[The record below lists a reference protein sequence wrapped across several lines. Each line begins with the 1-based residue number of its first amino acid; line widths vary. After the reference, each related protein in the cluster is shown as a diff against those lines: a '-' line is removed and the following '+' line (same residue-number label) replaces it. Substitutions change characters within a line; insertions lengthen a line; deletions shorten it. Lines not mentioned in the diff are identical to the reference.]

1 MRTRSV
7 LKYVLGGTIG
17 AAVPALVLAGN
28 AFADETDDKIS
39 AAVQPLTESTN
50 LLWVVIGAML
60 VIFMQA
66 GFALVETGFTQK
78 KNAAT
83 VMSTNFA
90 IFGIGFVAFMFV
102 GFPLAFGGFSYPG
115 YFGLDTPM
123 NADPL
128 IGSGNWSFL
137 WSGWGHLGDAAT
149 PALLAFFLYMAAF
162 MDTVATIP
170 TGSMAERWKWKSFV
184 LWGFFCGA
192 IYYPCLLYTSPSPR
206 D

>member
-7 LKYVLGGTIG
+7 LKDVLGGTLG
-17 AAVPALVLAGN
+17 AALPALVVTGT
-28 AFADETDDKIS
+28 AFADDNTEAIQALS
-39 AAVQPLTESTN
+39 ESTN

-137 WSGWGHLGDAAT
+137 WSGWDHLSDAAT
-149 PALLAFFLYMAAF
+149 PA
-162 MDTVATIP
+162 
-170 TGSMAERWKWKSFV
+170 
-184 LWGFFCGA
+184 
-192 IYYPCLLYTSPSPR
+192 PCRRSTSASRAPAPSR
-206 D
+206 R